1 MNTEITRLQ
10 QTIDSKNDELKKQK
24 ESLDF
29 ECQKRVF
36 SREQELN
43 KEKANEIKVI
53 QDQLTKE
60 VRLRRIQHLAHEIID
75 EMNLREEQRQF
86 ETLRLVIDNLSR
98 VIGDLADPFGDYSP
112 FF

>member
-1 MNTEITRLQ
+1 LLNTEITRLQ
-10 QTIDSKNDELKKQK
+10 QTIASKNDELKKQK

-29 ECQKRVF
+29 ECQKHVF

-43 KEKANEIKVI
+43 KEKVNEI
-53 QDQLTKE
+53 
-60 VRLRRIQHLAHEIID
+60 
-75 EMNLREEQRQF
+75 NLREEQRQF
-86 ETLRLVIDNLSR
+86 EILRLVIDNLSR